1 MILRN
6 STALDS
12 GRLSD
17 LFRPHIDGWPHD
29 TLRVHVRYGRSAPFS
44 GACYYKDARILVNV
58 GRRVRFPYRLAT
70 HAARPRNAGSRW
82 WREPLFLEVPDA
94 YRLVLFVFLHEFY
107 HWLVACARRSPRQKE
122 GRCDRFAVRALV
134 DGHGLRLHSADGET
148 PPRHAWDFQDL
159 VGFVSAARHC
169 GAVANRRRPSL

>member
-12 GRLSD
+12 QRLSD
-17 LFRPHIDGWPHD
+17 MFRPHIDGWPHE
-29 TLRVHVRYGRSAPFS
+29 TLRVHIRYGRSAPFS
-44 GACYYKDARILVNV
+44 GACYYKDARIHVNI
-58 GRRVRFPYRLAT
+58 GRRVRYPYRLVT
-70 HAARPRNAGSRW
+70 HAARPTNAGSRW

-134 DGHGLRLHSADGET
+134 DEHGLKLRTAGGE
-148 PPRHAWDFQDL
+148 PPARHIWDFQDL
-159 VGFVSAARHC
+159 VGFVSAARRS
-169 GAVANRRRPSL
+169 ASDATRRASSL